1 MNEPHGGWLADR
13 LVTGEQAAALEAE
26 AAQLPALQ
34 LNPFELSDLEMLAI
48 GGFSPLDGFMGH
60 DDYDSMLRQ
69 MRLVN
74 GLPWSLPITLA
85 VRGDVAASVK
95 VKTRVALADATGQ
108 RLAVL
113 NVKEIFQYDREF
125 EARQVFRTTEQAH
138 PGVAYVTSRGE
149 WLVGGPVEVFRRPS
163 SGNFSKH
170 RLDPADTRRIF
181 SERGWKTIVG
191 FQTRN
196 PVHRAHEYIQK
207 TALEIVDG
215 LLLHPIAGETKSD
228 DISLEVR
235 MRCYEVLLENYYPKD
250 RVLLALNPASMRY
263 AGPREAIFHAL
274 VRKNFGCTHFI
285 VGRDHAGV
293 GNYYGPYDAQKIW
306 NEFDPLELGITPM
319 FFENSFYCRKC
330 QGMASPKTCGHGP
343 DARVVLSGTQV
354 RNILRD
360 GGQLPA
366 EFTRAEVAAVLH
378 DAYLQSA

>member
-1 MNEPHGGWLADR
+1 MNEPHGGWLVNR
-13 LVTGEQAAALEAE
+13 LMTGDEARKLETEAE
-26 AAQLPALQ
+26 SLPVIR

-48 GGFSPLDGFMGH
+48 GGFSPLEGFMSK
-60 DDYDSMLRQ
+60 DDYESVLRQ

-74 GLPWSLPITLA
+74 GLAWSLPITLA
-85 VRGDVAASVK
+85 IDEAMAGDLRGHS
-95 VKTRVALADATGQ
+95 RVTLADGAGQ
-108 RLAVL
+108 PLAVL
-113 NVKEIFQYDREF
+113 TLKDAYPCDREH
-125 EARQVFRTTEQAH
+125 EAKQSFGTTDRSH
-138 PGVAYVTSRGE
+138 PGVAYVTARGA
-149 WLVGGPVEVFRRPS
+149 WNVGGTVEVFRRPS
-163 SGNFSKH
+163 SGSESKH

-181 SERGWKTIVG
+181 AERGWKTIVG

-207 TALEIVDG
+207 TAMEIVDG

-235 MRCYEVLLENYYPKD
+235 MQCYEVLLENYYPHD

-293 GNYYGPYDAQKIW
+293 GNFYGPYDAQKIFD
-306 NEFDPLELGITPM
+306 EFDPTELGITPL

-330 QGMASPKTCGHGP
+330 ASMASPKTCGHGP
-343 DARVVLSGTQV
+343 EARVVLSGTQV
-354 RNILRD
+354 RNTLRD
-360 GGQLPA
+360 GGQLPM
-366 EFTRAEVAAVLH
+366 EFTRPEVAEVLHKVYAAT
-378 DAYLQSA
+378 S

>member
-1 MNEPHGGWLADR
+1 MNEPHGGWLVNR
-13 LVTGEQAAALEAE
+13 LMTGDEAHKLEAE
-26 AAQLPALQ
+26 AASLPVIR

-48 GGFSPLDGFMGH
+48 GGFSPLEGFMSK
-60 DDYDSMLRQ
+60 DDYESVLRQ

-74 GLPWSLPITLA
+74 GLAWSLPITIA
-85 VRGDVAASVK
+85 VDEPTAANLRGK
-95 VKTRVALADATGQ
+95 PRVALADGAGTP
-108 RLAVL
+108 LAVL
-113 NVKEIFQYDREF
+113 ALKDVYPCDREH
-125 EARQVFRTTEQAH
+125 EAQRSFGTKDRSH
-138 PGVAYVTSRGE
+138 PGVAYVTARAAYN
-149 WLVGGPVEVFRRPS
+149 VGGTVEVFRRPS
-163 SGNFSKH
+163 TGNESKH

-181 SERGWKTIVG
+181 AERGWKTIVG

-207 TALEIVDG
+207 TAMEIVDG

-235 MRCYEVLLENYYPKD
+235 MQCYEVLLENYYPHD

-293 GNYYGPYDAQKIW
+293 GNFYGSYDAQKIFD
-306 NEFDPLELGITPM
+306 EFDPTELGITPL

-330 QGMASPKTCGHGP
+330 ASMASPKTCGHAP
-343 DARVVLSGTQV
+343 EERVVLSGTQV
-354 RNILRD
+354 RNTLRD
-360 GGQLPA
+360 GGQLPM
-366 EFTRAEVAAVLH
+366 EFTRPEVAEVLHKVYAAT
-378 DAYLQSA
+378 S